1 VSEPVRVRM
10 EHCRSLSYCAGGVRR
25 LFARY
30 GLDYPDF
37 LQNGI
42 EAQKLLE
49 ATNNDAMVVAVVEL
63 ANGQQ

>member
-1 VSEPVRVRM
+1 V
-10 EHCRSLSYCAGGVRR
+10 EHCRGLNYCAGGVRR
-25 LFARY
+25 LFARH
-30 GLDYPDF
+30 GLDYSDF